1 MLIYLFPILA
11 DVSDFE
17 LRISG
22 FQCSMVQPRNAS
34 TVVLLKPAG
43 NDAFEILLTR
53 RPLQMKFLGGYYV
66 FPGGTVHRD
75 DYSSKVMERCRGLS
89 ADDAQRILGSGDN
102 ANRALGHWVTVVRE
116 LFEEV
121 GVLLCL
127 TESGDDLDLRDA
139 GAKDRIERK
148 RQAIVKNEL
157 DFGSFLESENLICDL
172 SRAVYFDHWVT
183 PEIYS
188 MRFDTRFYIAR
199 LPSYQIPLV
208 ASEEVIDSLWVS
220 PQDALSRINRHDF
233 PMLPPTTT
241 VLAELGRISSWQ
253 GLQDRFHLI

>member
-1 MLIYLFPILA
+1 
-11 DVSDFE
+11 
-17 LRISG
+17 
-22 FQCSMVQPRNAS
+22 MVQPRNAS

-43 NDAFEILLTR
+43 TDAFEILLTR

-127 TESGDDLDLRDA
+127 TESGDDLDLRDP